1 MAFVK
6 MSSLND
12 KINTYLQKFKNTYT
26 NINDI
31 QLLEPLS
38 VIIKLAIINF
48 KDESTKIAI
57 NNNKLYIQSPN
68 FYQGIIRYLYG
79 NNREDICFLLKPIL
93 RSIEIHKPNENE
105 DLIYV
110 YKLAISGLKKLKQS
124 YKNKA
129 SNVCNSLDL
138 YISIL
143 TAHLEGND
151 LSVDSY
157 EFNKSAPD
165 LNLSVSTRVNLENIF
180 RKIWYKDDIV
190 LISSMFKSAER
201 DPQVTTSYIHS
212 IENVIRSKE
221 PLIKSRIETTK
232 KFL

>member
-1 MAFVK
+1 MAFIK
-6 MSSLND
+6 ISSLNN
-12 KINTYLQKFKNTYT
+12 KINAYLKKLKSTHT

-38 VIIKLAIINF
+38 IIIKLAIINF
-48 KDESTKIAI
+48 KDELTKIAI
-57 NNNKLYIQSPN
+57 TNNKLYIQSPT

-93 RSIEIHKPNENE
+93 RSIEIHKPNTND
-105 DLIYV
+105 DLIYI
-110 YKLAISGLKKLKQS
+110 YELAISGLKKLKKS
-124 YKNKA
+124 YKNIA

-151 LSVDSY
+151 LSIDSY
-157 EFNKSAPD
+157 EFNKTAPD
-165 LNLSVSTRVNLENIF
+165 LNLSISTRVNLENIF
-180 RKIWYKDDIV
+180 QKIWYKDDII

-201 DPQVTTSYIHS
+201 DPQVTTSYIYS
-212 IENVIRSKE
+212 IENIIKCKE
-221 PLIKSRIETTK
+221 PLIKERIEQTK
-232 KFL
+232 KFI

>member
-6 MSSLND
+6 VSSLNSRIT
-12 KINTYLQKFKNTYT
+12 KYLQKFKNTNRT
-26 NINDI
+26 GGDI

-38 VIIKLAIINF
+38 IIIKLAIINF

-57 NNNKLYIQSPN
+57 NNNKLYIQSPV
-68 FYQGIIRYLYG
+68 FYQGIVRYLYG

-93 RSIEIHKPNENE
+93 RSIEIHEPSKND
-105 DLIYV
+105 DLIYI
-110 YKLAISGLKKLKQS
+110 YNLAILGLKKLKKS

-143 TAHLEGND
+143 IAHLGGND
-151 LSVDSY
+151 LSIDSY
-157 EFNKSAPD
+157 ELNKTAPD
-165 LNLSVSTRVNLENIF
+165 LNLSISTRVNLESIF
-180 RKIWYKDDIV
+180 QKIWYKDDII
-190 LISSMFKSAER
+190 LIASMFKSAER
-201 DPQVTTSYIHS
+201 DPQVTSSYIHS

-221 PLIKSRIETTK
+221 PLIKERIEQTK

>member
-6 MSSLND
+6 VSSLNSRIT
-12 KINTYLQKFKNTYT
+12 KYLQKFKNTHT
-26 NINDI
+26 NVNDI

-38 VIIKLAIINF
+38 IIIKLAIINF
-48 KDESTKIAI
+48 KDELTKIAVT
-57 NNNKLYIQSPN
+57 NNKLYIQSPS
-68 FYQGIIRYLYG
+68 FYQGIVRYLYG

-93 RSIEIHKPNENE
+93 RSIEIHKPNTND
-105 DLIYV
+105 DLIYI
-110 YKLAISGLKKLKQS
+110 YELAISGLKKLKKS
-124 YKNKA
+124 YKNIA

-157 EFNKSAPD
+157 EFNKTAPD
-165 LNLSVSTRVNLENIF
+165 LNLSISTRVNLENMF
-180 RKIWYKDDIV
+180 QKIWYKDDII

-201 DPQVTTSYIHS
+201 DPRVTPSYIHS

-221 PLIKSRIETTK
+221 PLIKERIEQTK
-232 KFL
+232 KFI

>member
-6 MSSLND
+6 ISSLNN
-12 KINTYLQKFKNTYT
+12 KINAYLQAFAHSPT

-38 VIIKLAIINF
+38 IIIKLAIINF
-48 KDESTKIAI
+48 KDECTKIAI
-57 NNNKLYIQSPN
+57 NNNKLYIQSPT
-68 FYQGIIRYLYG
+68 FYQGIVRYLYG

-93 RSIEIHKPNENE
+93 RSIEIHKPNKND
-105 DLIYV
+105 DLVYI
-110 YKLAISGLKKLKQS
+110 YKLAISGLKKLKKS
-124 YKNKA
+124 YKNIA

-143 TAHLEGND
+143 STHLDGND
-151 LSVDSY
+151 LSIDSY
-157 EFNKSAPD
+157 EFNKTAPD

-180 RKIWYKDDIV
+180 RNIWYKDDIV
-190 LISSMFKSAER
+190 LVSSMFKSAER
-201 DPQVTTSYIHS
+201 DPHVTKSYIHS
-212 IENVIRSKE
+212 IENVILSKE
-221 PLIKSRIETTK
+221 PLIKERIEATK

>member
-6 MSSLND
+6 VSSLNIRIT
-12 KINTYLQKFKNTYT
+12 KYLQKFKNTQS
-26 NINDI
+26 NVNDI

-38 VIIKLAIINF
+38 IIIKLAIINF
-48 KDESTKIAI
+48 KDELTKIAV
-57 NNNKLYIQSPN
+57 NNNKLYIQSPS
-68 FYQGIIRYLYG
+68 FYQGIVRYLYG

-105 DLIYV
+105 DLIYI
-110 YKLAISGLKKLKQS
+110 YRLAISGLKKLKTS

-143 TAHLEGND
+143 IAHLDGND
-151 LSVDSY
+151 LSIDSY
-157 EFNKSAPD
+157 ELNKTAPD
-165 LNLSVSTRVNLENIF
+165 LNLSISTRVNLENIF
-180 RKIWYKDDIV
+180 QKIWYKDDIV

-201 DPQVTTSYIHS
+201 DPLVTTSYIHS

-221 PLIKSRIETTK
+221 PLIKERIEQTK
-232 KFL
+232 KFI